1 MRNITL
7 SLLGTITMLIKK
19 IKHLEHFIV
28 LYFNFF
34 FNYQVLASEL
44 KLDLCSS
51 QIKLVT
57 ISVRFS

>member
-28 LYFNFF
+28 LF
-34 FNYQVLASEL
+34 
-44 KLDLCSS
+44 
-51 QIKLVT
+51 
-57 ISVRFS
+57 

>member
-28 LYFNFF
+28 LLKLFF

-44 KLDLCSS
+44 KLYLCSS

-57 ISVRFS
+57 ISVRAS

>member
-28 LYFNFF
+28 LYFNFC

-57 ISVRFS
+57 ISVRAS

>member
-28 LYFNFF
+28 LFKLLF